1 MYKLTKIVEMT
12 ESKITKMKEKVTN
25 TKRKAI
31 GFRVLSL
38 SLATITT
45 IFVGMG
51 QEHLFSQFLPLITS
65 ALLTLIVGLESY
77 FSYQEQWSRQKLTL
91 LKLYQL
97 QNKFSVYEHNDE
109 IEKNMLDSFVKEYLS
124 IWDNDLSNWEKIQ
137 SQRKELK

>member
-12 ESKITKMKEKVTN
+12 ESKILKMKDKVKN

-31 GFRVLSL
+31 AFRILSL

-51 QEHLFSQFLPLITS
+51 EEHLFSQFLPLITS

-97 QNKFSVYEHNDE
+97 QNKLSVFGHNDE
-109 IEKNMLDSFVKEYLS
+109 IEKNILDSFVKEYLS